1 MLAYMDIVK
10 KSVELRDNCMYKLDS
25 LFLRCFISAIK
36 T

>member
-25 LFLRCFISAIK
+25 CVFKVFHFSY
-36 T
+36 